1 MFNFDYITEADI
13 KEHNPNQPDIPD
25 HPYKIWT
32 VGDSDLEKQMDL
44 NLINYE
50 RDFDKTLLFAKDAN
64 KAKYQ
69 LLMNKR

>member
-1 MFNFDYITEADI
+1 MFNFHYITVADI

-25 HPYKIWT
+25 HPYKIWI
-32 VGDSDLEKQMDL
+32 VGESGLEKQMHL

-50 RDFDKTLLFAKDAN
+50 RDFVKILLFAKDGN

-69 LLMNKR
+69 LLINKR

>member
-1 MFNFDYITEADI
+1 
-13 KEHNPNQPDIPD
+13 
-25 HPYKIWT
+25 
-32 VGDSDLEKQMDL
+32 MDL